1 MYLKTNSTDRKQT
14 YNKMLAKLFMQLK
27 AQGIKFSREQWVE
40 LLSGQIEDFRFYHFV
55 AWAEVNDPNVMSHV
69 MSILTKVYS
78 EDQPLLE
85 GVAEYEKAFQE
96 ASFMPTSV
104 RIMADGCPFIY

>member
-1 MYLKTNSTDRKQT
+1 MYLKTNSTERKQT
-14 YNKMLAKLFMQLK
+14 YNKMLNKLFMQLK
-27 AQGIKFSREQWVE
+27 AQGIKLSREQWTV

-55 AWAEVNDPNVMSHV
+55 EWAKVNDPNVMSHLA
-69 MSILTKVYS
+69 STLEIVYS
-78 EDQPLLE
+78 ENQPLLE